1 MEKHGSYKKINLEE
15 NTGYNKDKTVSLLR
29 TLRSLQ
35 ILTFDV
41 SLHKWE
47 ERRKY

>member
-15 NTGYNKDKTVSLLR
+15 NTGCNKDKTVSLLR
-29 TLRSLQ
+29 TLQ

-41 SLHKWE
+41 SLQKWE